1 MAANLT
7 EAVFDRCDLYRAEF
21 ANAIASKADF
31 RTSHNYTID
40 PKKTIIKKGDSPYS
54 KPKDCCSNTKSGYQI
69 RFSFPF

>member
-21 ANAIASKADF
+21 ANAIAYKADF

-40 PKKTIIKKGDSPYS
+40 PKKTIIKKAQFSLQQAKGLLF
-54 KPKDCCSNTKSGYQI
+54 KHEI
-69 RFSFPF
+69 RVSD